1 MKTFIRSLT
10 LGAFTLGLTMMTSQP
25 AMAQVV
31 ESVPAWTA
39 AASTCAPDEGAIGKY
54 GFSYGDFF
62 FNGSAV
68 SNTSTIGLIPITV
81 RCNVTN
87 PLDVR
92 GSEPAN
98 PNWDALIVGFQ
109 DPDGVATNA
118 AALTR
123 LVRISRPTG
132 AASIVATLNSNT
144 DTLTTRHERFAQFNA
159 SAIDFRNYEYFVEI
173 YLYRPSTAV
182 ASPRAYSLRLANVTV
197 VQ

>member
-10 LGAFTLGLTMMTSQP
+10 LGALTFGLTMMTSQP
-25 AMAQVV
+25 ATAQVV
-31 ESVPAWTA
+31 EFVPAWTA

-68 SNTSTIGLIPITV
+68 SNTSTLGPIPITV

-109 DPDGVATNA
+109 DPDGAGTNSRIVA
-118 AALTR
+118 R

-132 AASIVATLNSNT
+132 AASIVATLNSGG
-144 DTLTTRHERFAQFNA
+144 DPLTTRHERFVQFNA
-159 SAIDFRNYEYFVEI
+159 SALNFANYEYFVEI
-173 YLYRPSTAV
+173 YLYRASTAV
-182 ASPRAYSLRLANVTV
+182 ASPRVYSVRLANVDV
-197 VQ
+197 VE

>member
-10 LGAFTLGLTMMTSQP
+10 LGALTLGLTMMTSQP
-25 AMAQVV
+25 AIAQVV

-68 SNTSTIGLIPITV
+68 SNTSTIGLVPITV
-81 RCNVTN
+81 RCNVAN

-109 DPDGVATNA
+109 DPDGKAANA
-118 AALTR
+118 GMLTR

-132 AASIVATLNSNT
+132 APSIVATLNSNG
-144 DTLTTRHERFAQFNA
+144 DALTTRHERFVQFNA
-159 SAIDFRNYEYFVEI
+159 SALDFSKYEYFVEI
-173 YLYRPSTAV
+173 YLYRASTAV
-182 ASPRAYSLRLANVTV
+182 ASPRVYSVRLANIDV
-197 VQ
+197 VE